1 MKSMPTPILSTP
13 PSHTLLPLI
22 CKPDI
27 AIQGNQTINH
37 SVIKKI
43 FTKYETFTQQSCVIQ
58 KYFVTLHY
66 QNKTKKDTL

>member
-27 AIQGNQTINH
+27 AFRGNQTINH
-37 SVIKKI
+37 SEIKKI
-43 FTKYETFTQQSCVIQ
+43 FT
-58 KYFVTLHY
+58 VTLKFY
-66 QNKTKKDTL
+66 TTKLCNPKIFRNFALSK